1 MLHLDLKD
9 HGYDIITERGS
20 LARAGEYLNLDRRVL
35 IVTDE
40 GVPAIYAQTVASQ
53 CADPV
58 IETVPMGEGSKSF
71 AVLERLC
78 TTMLRRGF
86 TRGDCVVAVG
96 GGVVGDLAGFAAASY
111 MRGIDFYNIPTTL
124 LSQVDSSIGGKV
136 AINLDGVKNCVGA
149 FYQPKRVLIDSDTLQ
164 TLPRR
169 QIANGM
175 AEAIKMAIT
184 FDPALFEIFERGE
197 EMERLDEVILASLK
211 IKKSVVEQD
220 ERETGLRRVLNF
232 GHTVGHGIESAE
244 ALHGLYHGECVAL
257 GMIPMCEGEVA
268 DRLIPVLRRVGLPT
282 SLPVDPDTALGFV
295 AHDKKCKGKSVSA
308 VYAPAVGA
316 YEIRTEEI
324 DSFVSRMKEKLAD
337 MTA

>member
-9 HGYDIITERGS
+9 HGYDIITERGALS
-20 LARAGEYLNLDRRVL
+20 QAGKYLSLDRRVL

-40 GVPAIYAQTVASQ
+40 GVPAIYAQTVADQ

-149 FYQPKRVLIDSDTLQ
+149 FYQPKCVLIDSDTLR

-197 EMERLDEVILASLK
+197 ENERLDEVILASLK
-211 IKKSVVEQD
+211 IKKAVVEAD
-220 ERETGLRRVLNF
+220 ERESGLRRVLNF
-232 GHTVGHGIESAE
+232 GHTIGHGIESAE

-257 GMIPMCEGEVA
+257 GMIPMCGEKVA
-268 DRLIPVLRRVGLPT
+268 ERLIPVLRRVGLPT
-282 SLPVDPDTALGFV
+282 TLPVDPETALGFV
-295 AHDKKCKGKSVSA
+295 AHDKKCKGKSVT
-308 VYAPAVGA
+308 VIYAPEVGA
-316 YEIRTEEI
+316 YEIRTEEVA
-324 DSFVSRMKEKLAD
+324 SFVSCMKEKLAD
-337 MTA
+337 RMA